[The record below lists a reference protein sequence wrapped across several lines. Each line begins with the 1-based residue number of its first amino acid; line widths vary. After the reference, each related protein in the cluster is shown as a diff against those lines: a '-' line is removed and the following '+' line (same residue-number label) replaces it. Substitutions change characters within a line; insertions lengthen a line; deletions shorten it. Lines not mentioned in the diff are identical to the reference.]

1 MSKNTSI
8 ALSDNNL
15 EYVRRQ
21 VQSGRYGS
29 VSEVVRDALR
39 LAEERELKLEVL
51 KRELQKGLDSGPA
64 RPMDWEAF
72 IDRKFGAENGS

>member
-15 EYVRRQ
+15 EYVQRQ
-21 VQSGRYGS
+21 MQSGRYGS

-64 RPMDWEAF
+64 RPLDWDRF
-72 IDRKFGAENGS
+72 TDRKFGTDNGA

>member
-15 EYVRRQ
+15 EYVHRQ
-21 VQSGRYGS
+21 MRSGRYGS

-39 LAEERELKLEVL
+39 LAEEREVKLEVL

-64 RPMDWEAF
+64 RPFDGDGF
-72 IDRKFGAENGS
+72 IDRKFGTENGS

>member
-15 EYVRRQ
+15 EYVHRQ
-21 VQSGRYGS
+21 MRSGRYGS

-39 LAEERELKLEVL
+39 LAEEREGKLEVL

-64 RPMDWEAF
+64 RPFDWDGF
-72 IDRKFGAENGS
+72 IDRKFGSENGS

>member
-15 EYVRRQ
+15 EYVQRQ
-21 VQSGRYGS
+21 VRSGRYGS

-51 KRELQKGLDSGPA
+51 KRELQKGLDNGPA
-64 RPMDWEAF
+64 RPFDWDGFMEREF
-72 IDRKFGAENGS
+72 GIDDGS